1 MARKNQENDRY
12 KSFTRRAILLGGAQ
26 AAAFTALGGRLYYL
40 QVVESDKYAMLAED
54 NRISPRLLPPPRGLI
69 LDRKGVELAGN
80 EPTYR
85 AVVVPE
91 QARDMEAIL
100 TAIAEIVPLSEEERA
115 RILKE
120 ASKKRAFVPITVKEN
135 LTWQQVSTLEVNAP
149 SLPGVTIE
157 TGQIRTYPYGVPL
170 AHIVGYV
177 AAVSEEE
184 LTGDPLLELP
194 SFRIGKNGVER
205 QFDLSLRGR
214 PGTSQVE
221 VNAVGRVIR
230 ELAREEGTPGQ
241 DLQLTLDSGLQ
252 HYVYGRLSAERSATA
267 VVLDVE
273 RGEVLALGSYPS
285 YDPSAFTLGLSRAQ
299 WNDLSTDPQHPLINK
314 TVRGTYAPGSTF
326 KMVVALAAQEMG
338 IGGGHEVYCPGH
350 MTLGDT
356 RFHCWKRWGHGK
368 LHMVEA
374 LQQSCD
380 VYFYDLAKR
389 VGIDNIAAMARR
401 LGLGAA
407 TGIELPGERDGLVP
421 TKGWKLSYMGESWQA
436 GETLVA
442 SIGQGFML
450 TSPLQLAVMT
460 ARLAS
465 GKAVTPTLLRN
476 PENLGLEQTP
486 REAEPLGIPEEHL
499 QLVRSG
505 MDAVTND
512 RKGTAYRAR
521 IDIEGMEMAGKT
533 GTSQVRRITM
543 AERAAG
549 VTKNEDLPWRR
560 RDHALFVAFAP
571 VEKPRYACAVV
582 VEHGGGGSKAA
593 APIAR
598 DILIETQRR
607 DPLKDRADEQLAE
620 ALRDS

>member
-1 MARKNQENDRY
+1 MVRKNQENDRY
-12 KSFTRRAILLGGAQ
+12 RSFSRRAILLGGLQ
-26 AAAFTALGGRLYYL
+26 AAAFSALAGRLYYL

-54 NRISPRLLPPPRGLI
+54 NRISPRLLPPPRGPI
-69 LDRKGVELAGN
+69 LDRNGLELATN

-100 TAIAEIVPLSEEERA
+100 DAIAHLIPLSDEERE

-120 ASKKRAFVPITVKEN
+120 ASRKRAFVPITVKEN
-135 LTWQQVSTLEVNAP
+135 LCWTQVSQLEVNA
-149 SLPGVTIE
+149 STLPGVSIE

-177 AAVSEEE
+177 AAVSEDE

-194 SFRIGKNGVER
+194 SFRIGKSGVER
-205 QFDLSLRGR
+205 QFDLALRGS
-214 PGTSQVE
+214 PGTTQVE

-230 ELAREEGTPGQ
+230 EVAREEGTPGQ
-241 DLQLTLDSGLQ
+241 KLQLTLDSGLQ

-267 VVLDVE
+267 VVMDVE
-273 RGEVLALGSYPS
+273 QGEVLALGSYPS
-285 YDPSAFTLGLSRAQ
+285 FDPKAFTLGLTQDQ
-299 WNDLSTDPQHPLINK
+299 WNDLVRDPQHPLTNK
-314 TVRGTYAPGSTF
+314 TIRGTYAPGSTF
-326 KMVVALAAQEMG
+326 KMVVALAAQEAG
-338 IGGGHEVYCPGH
+338 IGGGHEVYCPGF
-350 MTLGDT
+350 MKLGDG

-368 LHMVEA
+368 MTMARA
-374 LQQSCD
+374 LQESCD
-380 VYFYDLAKR
+380 VYFYDVARR
-389 VGIDNIAAMARR
+389 VGIDAIANMANR
-401 LGLGAA
+401 LGLGQA

-421 TKGWKLSYMGESWQA
+421 TKGWKLSYIGENWQV

-450 TSPLQLAVMT
+450 ASPLQLAVMA

-465 GKAVTPTLLRN
+465 GRQVKPTLIKN
-476 PENLGLEQTP
+476 PGDFDPAYQRTEAPALDI
-486 REAEPLGIPEEHL
+486 REDHL
-499 QLVRSG
+499 DLVRTG
-505 MDAVTND
+505 MDLVTND

-521 IDIEGMEMAGKT
+521 IAAEGMEMAGKT

-549 VTKNEDLPWRR
+549 VIRNEDLPWRR

-571 VEKPRYACAVV
+571 VDKPRYCCSVV

-598 DILIETQRR
+598 DILMETQRR
-607 DPLKDRADEQLAE
+607 DPIKDRIEGQLAE
-620 ALRDS
+620 ALDES